1 MPSPTGAKCA
11 SLMESGFL
19 IHKRI
24 RNGSVSVKEEKSFA
38 LVRTETFSD
47 GVLAVIITVMAL
59 ELKVP
64 EVVGTFQPHALVAL
78 VPKLASY
85 AMAFVLVGVSW
96 VQHVLSLRDVPRAT
110 MKLFWHNLLFLFC
123 ASLIPFTTA
132 FLGEHPSLPVAVAMW
147 STAAGLTV
155 FTGQLL
161 YGAAHAGRPY
171 DLWSKRRS
179 AFSVLA
185 ALTAIGMAFV
195 SVYVAWVLLLLGFVA
210 VVIPVAYVKRLFS
223 PTRVRAAP
231 EMALVAPPEPV
242 STDATVNAEASPVMT
257 SRPVPSDHGVA

>member
-1 MPSPTGAKCA
+1 M
-11 SLMESGFL
+11 
-19 IHKRI
+19 
-24 RNGSVSVKEEKSFA
+24 KEEKSFA

-64 EVVGTFQPHALVAL
+64 DVVGNFQPHALVAL

-110 MKLFWHNLLFLFC
+110 MKLFWLNLLFLFC

-147 STAAGLTV
+147 ATAAGLTV
-155 FTGQLL
+155 FTGHLL
-161 YGAAHAGRPY
+161 YAAAHTGRPY
-171 DLWSKRRS
+171 ELWSKRRS
-179 AFSVLA
+179 VFSVLA
-185 ALTAIGMAFV
+185 ALTGIGMAFV
-195 SVYVAWVLLLLGFVA
+195 SIYVAWFLLLMGFVV
-210 VVIPVAYVKRLFS
+210 VVIPIPFVKRIFS
-223 PTRVRAAP
+223 QGRFRVWS
-231 EMALVAPPEPV
+231 EVAQVTPPEPGGK
-242 STDATVNAEASPVMT
+242 DATVSSEASPVMT
-257 SRPVPSDHGVA
+257 AKAPHQTDAALDHSLRSDW